1 MIAVGLVLGPA
12 AARAQ
17 SATKTRRIGVLV
29 PVSPGVP
36 QYEEPLREL
45 GWIEGRNIVTE
56 RRITNGVA
64 FLQRGADE
72 LVRLKVDLI
81 VTDGTDA
88 ALAAKKATTSIPIV
102 MAAVGDPVGMGIVAS
117 LARPGGNVTGYSMAY
132 PEITVK
138 RASLLHELLP
148 ASQRVALIFA
158 GTSAGR
164 VLRKTAEDAYRSLG
178 ITAVAIDY
186 VLSPQGVQDGIAE
199 AARQHATA
207 LDIPV
212 VLDPEPSRQVMEAAM
227 RHQLPALV
235 NGRTMLEAGGLMSF
249 ANKLDDQGQRVAIMI
264 DKILRGAKPGDMPIE
279 QPTTF
284 ELLINLKTAATLGVA
299 VPQSLLLRADQVI
312 R

>member
-1 MIAVGLVLGPA
+1 M
-12 AARAQ
+12 
-17 SATKTRRIGVLV
+17 
-29 PVSPGVP
+29 
-36 QYEEPLREL
+36 
-45 GWIEGRNIVTE
+45 
-56 RRITNGVA
+56 
-64 FLQRGADE
+64 
-72 LVRLKVDLI
+72 
-81 VTDGTDA
+81 
-88 ALAAKKATTSIPIV
+88 
-102 MAAVGDPVGMGIVAS
+102 
-117 LARPGGNVTGYSMAY
+117 
-132 PEITVK
+132 
-138 RASLLHELLP
+138 
-148 ASQRVALIFA
+148 
-158 GTSAGR
+158 
-164 VLRKTAEDAYRSLG
+164 RKTAEDAYRSLG